1 MLNMSTFF
9 KVQMGQNRVITG
21 ISAVD
26 PTVRVVKRLI
36 SVKTIGFYIVS
47 PVGKVIFKY
56 NENNSG
62 AKKLWNI
69 VAAPFKPEAHH
80 LNKEETV
87 LSFNVMEVE

>member
-21 ISAVD
+21 VSAVD

-47 PVGKVIFKY
+47 PVGKVIVYIVLLKMITVCLGDSSRRFR
-56 NENNSG
+56 SG
-62 AKKLWNI
+62 GILAK
-69 VAAPFKPEAHH
+69 
-80 LNKEETV
+80 
-87 LSFNVMEVE
+87 

>member
-21 ISAVD
+21 VSAVD

-47 PVGKVIFKY
+47 PVGKVIINVF
-56 NENNSG
+56 
-62 AKKLWNI
+62 
-69 VAAPFKPEAHH
+69 V
-80 LNKEETV
+80 V
-87 LSFNVMEVE
+87 LAVPLYS